1 MRRALALAVSV
12 ALFLG
17 EGGALAQAT
26 STGSGLAW
34 PAKPIR
40 IISPFPPGGGI
51 DASARIVAQALT
63 EQLGQSVVV
72 DNKPGASGRIGT
84 EIASKAAS
92 DGYTLLL
99 GSVGPN
105 AIIPGAALNLPYDA
119 VRDFAPVS
127 LVASTEY
134 TLVVHPNLPVRSVR
148 DLLQLAKAK
157 PRAITYASSG
167 NLLASHLAGE
177 LMNMIAKVQTVH
189 VAYKGTGPAAISV
202 ITGETV
208 MAFGSGP
215 SVAPHVGAKRLRA
228 IATTGR
234 KRSTPNVPTMSETLP
249 DYEVTQW
256 YGVLVPAGTA
266 QSIVNALNKEI
277 ERAVETPKFARQ
289 FSSIGAEAASTSP
302 QEFGAIIKAD
312 IAKWAR
318 VIRAANIHVD

>member
-1 MRRALALAVSV
+1 MRRALALTVSA
-12 ALFLG
+12 ALSLG
-17 EGGALAQAT
+17 GGGALAQ
-26 STGSGLAW
+26 SW
-34 PAKPIR
+34 PAKSIR
-40 IISPFPPGGGI
+40 MISPFPPGGGI

-72 DNKPGASGRIGT
+72 DNKSGASGRIGT

-105 AIIPGAALNLPYDA
+105 AIIPSAVQKLPYDA

-148 DLLQLAKAK
+148 DLLQLAKAN

-189 VAYKGTGPAAISV
+189 VVYKGTGPAAISV
-202 ITGETV
+202 MTGETF

-215 SVAPHVGAKRLRA
+215 SVAPHVHAKRLRA

-234 KRSTPNVPTMSETLP
+234 KRSTPEVPTMSETLP
-249 DYEVTQW
+249 DYEVTQR
-256 YGVLVPAGTA
+256 YGVLAPAGTA
-266 QSIVNALNKEI
+266 QSIVTALNKEI
-277 ERAVETPKFARQ
+277 VRAVETPKFARQ

>member
-1 MRRALALAVSV
+1 VLKPRRAMLFGILAMCA
-12 ALFLG
+12 
-17 EGGALAQAT
+17 GGALAQ
-26 STGSGLAW
+26 GW
-34 PAKPIR
+34 PARPIR

-72 DNKPGASGRIGT
+72 ENKPGASGRIGT
-84 EIASKAAS
+84 DIASKAAP

-99 GSVGPN
+99 GSIGPN
-105 AIIPGAALNLPYDA
+105 AIVPSAAPKLPYDSLH
-119 VRDFAPVS
+119 DFAPVS

-134 TLVVHPNLPVRSVR
+134 TLVVHPNLPARSLR

-157 PRAITYASSG
+157 PRVITYASSG

-177 LMNMIAKVQTVH
+177 LLSLTGNVQIVH
-189 VAYKGTGPAAISV
+189 VAYKGTGPAAVSV

-215 SVAPHVGAKRLRA
+215 SVAPHVHARRLRA

-234 KRSTPNVPTMSETLP
+234 KRTAPDLPTMSETLP
-249 DYEVTQW
+249 GYEVTQW

-266 QSIVNALNKEI
+266 QPIVSALNKEI
-277 ERAVETPKFARQ
+277 GRAVETPKFAQQ
-289 FSSIGAEAASTSP
+289 FSMIGAEPVTTSP

-312 IAKWAR
+312 IEKWGR
-318 VIRAANIHVD
+318 VIRAAHIHVD

>member
-1 MRRALALAVSV
+1 VLEPRRAVLFGLLAICA
-12 ALFLG
+12 
-17 EGGALAQAT
+17 GGALAE
-26 STGSGLAW
+26 GW

-40 IISPFPPGGGI
+40 VISPFPPGGGI

-84 EIASKAAS
+84 DIASKAPS

-99 GSVGPN
+99 GSIGPN
-105 AIIPGAALNLPYDA
+105 AIIPSAAPKLPYDSL
-119 VRDFAPVS
+119 RDFAPVS

-134 TLVVHPNLPVRSVR
+134 TLVVHPNLPVRSLK

-177 LMNMIAKVQTVH
+177 LLSITANVQTVH
-189 VAYKGTGPAAISV
+189 VAYKGTGPAAVSV

-215 SVAPHVGAKRLRA
+215 SIAGHVQAKRLRA

-234 KRSTPNVPTMSETLP
+234 KRTVPDLPTIGETLP
-249 DYEVTQW
+249 GYEVTQW

-266 QSIVNALNKEI
+266 QPIVSALNREI
-277 ERAVETPKFARQ
+277 GRAVETPKFVQQ
-289 FSSIGAEAASTSP
+289 FSSIGAEAVSTSP

-312 IAKWAR
+312 IEKWGR
-318 VIRAANIHVD
+318 VIRAAHIHVD

>member
-1 MRRALALAVSV
+1 VLKPRHAVLFGILAICA
-12 ALFLG
+12 
-17 EGGALAQAT
+17 GGALAQ
-26 STGSGLAW
+26 GW
-34 PAKPIR
+34 PARPIR

-84 EIASKAAS
+84 DIASKAAS

-99 GSVGPN
+99 GSIGPN
-105 AIIPGAALNLPYDA
+105 AIIPSAAAKLPYDSL
-119 VRDFAPVS
+119 RDFAPVS

-134 TLVVHPNLPVRSVR
+134 TLVVHPNLPVRSLE

-157 PRAITYASSG
+157 PGAITYASSG

-177 LMNMIAKVQTVH
+177 LLSITGSVQIVH
-189 VAYKGTGPAAISV
+189 VAYKGTGPAAVSV

-215 SVAPHVGAKRLRA
+215 SVAPHVHAKRLRA

-234 KRSTPNVPTMSETLP
+234 KRTAPDLPTMSETLP
-249 DYEVTQW
+249 GYEVTQW

-266 QSIVNALNKEI
+266 QPIVNALNKEI
-277 ERAVETPKFARQ
+277 GRAVETPKFAQQ
-289 FSSIGAEAASTSP
+289 FSNIGAEPVSTTP

-312 IAKWAR
+312 IEKWGR
-318 VIRAANIHVD
+318 VIRAAHIHVD